1 MRVLLLMAMLLL
13 FGCEKA
19 DNHPVKAT
27 PPTDGFHVYKA
38 SALGNLPIGS
48 TLSFDIDEPLT
59 VSTITPT
66 SLLLEQIEED
76 ANRTLAYS
84 FTYENKRLSIKP
96 DKPLLGG
103 STCRI
108 TFTPAIKSTR
118 GFGLKEALSFEF
130 SVQTSGDTA
139 IPQLLRIEPQASER
153 LYTNS
158 RFFVHFSKPLLD
170 YDIDA
175 CFVLE
180 DNATGEQVPATYTLF
195 YNTVMITPDEPLK
208 TTTTYQVRYDHPVF
222 ALNGLESNSSANVTR
237 YYTSS
242 PIAMPEIEAGVVI
255 IDANQSQLR
264 NPTVLEVSSFSPTA
278 LPQTPGDI
286 SVTLAPSLNQQ
297 ENAVVYVGG
306 NGGLERWEVASDGVT
321 FASMRHYDY
330 AHEVVSL
337 LSVAQ
342 NRVLIGHTSG
352 MDLVEFNDGTLS
364 IKDSIA
370 LDTPAYALDGNGTHI
385 AVALLS
391 KGHAL
396 YSLAND
402 KLELV
407 RMMAPNSEVNSTT
420 GIDLSGSDANMI
432 TDVAFTS
439 YETTRYLTT
448 CSYLNG
454 VTQYELNGTKVSSSR
469 VDGTA
474 CLKLKASGNYLNVIK
489 GASGVSRYLMT
500 GVTPNAFTDEF
511 TVRTFSADA
520 LGLSYPY
527 DAFIADRFGGAVL
540 YEYGAGKRLAQNI
553 QALRI
558 EALTSN
564 KKFALILERSGALKI
579 INTQPD
585 VISPSVSS
593 VKAEGGNS
601 EVSSVVVSFSEDIK
615 ATNFAEFI
623 TLTSGSGSVSYSV
636 NVISSSEVNLTLSTP
651 LDISNAELN
660 ISITGL
666 QDDYGNTMNPYSA
679 MVDVSALKTVSIK
692 APKLVFLPSQPY
704 GKEPWLLNLQ
714 EGSTEIANLVKDIN
728 PRTENAYP
736 GAYIQMG
743 ATLYFSAD
751 DGLHGKELWKSDG
764 TAAGTVMVKEINVNG
779 SSNPGQIINVNGTLF
794 FSATDENGTE
804 LWKSDG
810 TAAGTVMVKDIS
822 PNSSS
827 YPTNLINF
835 NGTLYFTASDG
846 TNGNELWRSDGTAGG
861 TQLVLDINPGAL
873 DALPSNLT
881 LYNNRLFFTANDGT
895 NGMELWQTDG
905 VSTPSMVVDIY
916 SAGSANPSLLTV
928 SNGVL
933 YFSANDGIN
942 GNELWQSD
950 GTAGATRLLK
960 DINSGAGNT
969 FIFEMVDANGT
980 LFFSARD
987 ANGTELWK
995 SDGTAAGTVM
1005 VKDIYAGVS
1014 SSNPDELT
1022 YMNGNIYFSA
1032 TDASGTELWRSD
1044 GTAVG
1049 TVAIDEGV
1057 SNSAPLLLSAIGNT
1071 LYFSASDGNGS
1082 SVLWQSDGTNSGT
1095 IPISSVSVGD
1105 IGDGTAI
1112 IYPFNTQIFFTGVDS
1127 ATGYELYSS
1136 NGVSASLFKD
1146 INTKTSASVQNEG
1159 IANESN
1165 GTYYFVADD
1174 GVYGTELWKSDG
1186 SEAGTVMVKDIGVGS
1201 SGSGVSNITP
1211 FQGKIYFSANDGVN
1225 GYELWQSDG
1234 TAAGTQL
1241 VQDIATGSISSFP
1254 SNLTVVDSRLFFTAR
1269 ESLVGTELFSYDGT
1283 TLGLV
1288 NDLAPATA
1296 SSSPSNLTAVN
1307 GTLFFTAFESTF
1319 GSELYISNGTDGNTT
1334 LVKDIQVGSTSSY
1347 PSYLTAFNGKLY
1359 FSANDG
1365 IDGNELWVSDG
1376 TVTGTKMVKNIN
1388 TTIINADL
1396 NPPTTSGSNPTN
1408 FTVMGNVLFF
1418 SATDAN
1424 GTELWKSDGT
1434 AAGTKMV
1441 KDITVGAT
1449 SSYPSHLVAV
1459 NNLLFFTI
1467 GDFSNGYSLWRSDGT
1482 ASGTFELSDLNN
1494 TVLDG
1499 SYDESFF
1506 MGGVNNLLYFT
1517 RPYAPNGVELW
1528 RSDGTVAGTKLY
1540 KSEL

>member
-66 SLLLEQIEED
+66 SLLLVQIEED

-195 YNTVMITPDEPLK
+195 YNTVMITPDEPLN
-208 TTTTYQVRYDHPVF
+208 TSTTYQVRYDHPVF

-242 PIAMPEIEAGVVI
+242 PIAMPEIEGGIVI

-489 GASGVSRYLMT
+489 GASGVSRYFMT

-636 NVISSSEVNLTLSTP
+636 NVISSSEVNLTLATP
-651 LDISNAELN
+651 LDISNSNLN
-660 ISITGL
+660 ISIAGL
-666 QDDYGNTMNPYSA
+666 QDDYGNTINPYSA
-679 MVDVSALKTVSIK
+679 TVDVSALKTGSAK
-692 APKLVFLPSQPY
+692 APKLVALPSLTK
-704 GKEPWLLNLQ
+704 GVELWLVNGA
-714 EGSTEIANLVKDIN
+714 EGSNQITELVTDIN
-728 PRTENAYP
+728 TKTVESGFVLPKQVGT
-736 GAYIQMG
+736 
-743 ATLYFSAD
+743 TLYFIAT
-751 DGLHGKELWKSDG
+751 DGIHGYELWKSDG
-764 TAAGTVMVKEINVNG
+764 TEAGTQMVIDLT
-779 SSNPGQIINVNGTLF
+779 PGTASTSISQMASYNNQLY
-794 FSATDENGTE
+794 FSARDGNGTE

-810 TAAGTVMVKDIS
+810 TAAGTVMVRDINPGS
-822 PNSSS
+822 GDS
-827 YPTNLINF
+827 YPTRFLVF
-835 NGTLYFTASDG
+835 NGYLYFTAYEPTTGSELWRTGGDESNTTLVSDIRTGTAASSVSNLTLFNGALYFVADDGVTGSELWKVDSSNTVTRVSDLNPGVNSASIQAMAVYNGALYFSGTDGTTGVELWRNESNDTQTLVHDLNPGTNGTNPRNFYVVGGVLYFTATLFRGSELFFTTGSYATEVDINPGTPSSGPSNLTEYNDKLYFVANDGVNGRELWESNGSTAGTVMVSDIIAGSSGSFLGELTVANNLLFFRADDAVVGSELRRVDSNGVVSLVKDIYPGTPSASPFYLTAFNNRLYFRADDDLYGQTVWQSDG
-846 TNGNELWRSDGTAGG
+846 TDTGTIPLKDINSNTKTGVDNFKNKSLEINGVYYFVGTDGNGSELWKNDGTVAGTVIVKDIYPGSQSSYPSDFTVLNGILYFRADNGVNGQELWRSDGT
-861 TQLVLDINPGAL
+861 Q
-873 DALPSNLT
+873 
-881 LYNNRLFFTANDGT
+881 
-895 NGMELWQTDG
+895 
-905 VSTPSMVVDIY
+905 
-916 SAGSANPSLLTV
+916 
-928 SNGVL
+928 
-933 YFSANDGIN
+933 
-942 GNELWQSD
+942 
-950 GTAGATRLLK
+950 
-960 DINSGAGNT
+960 
-969 FIFEMVDANGT
+969 
-980 LFFSARD
+980 
-987 ANGTELWK
+987 
-995 SDGTAAGTVM
+995 AGTYM
-1005 VKDIYAGVS
+1005 VADVYPGV
-1014 SSNPDELT
+1014 E
-1022 YMNGNIYFSA
+1022 NGG
-1032 TDASGTELWRSD
+1032 ASYLE
-1044 GTAVG
+1044 AVG
-1049 TVAIDEGV
+1049 
-1057 SNSAPLLLSAIGNT
+1057 N
-1071 LYFSASDGNGS
+1071 
-1082 SVLWQSDGTNSGT
+1082 
-1095 IPISSVSVGD
+1095 
-1105 IGDGTAI
+1105 
-1112 IYPFNTQIFFTGVDS
+1112 QIFF
-1127 ATGYELYSS
+1127 
-1136 NGVSASLFKD
+1136 ASF
-1146 INTKTSASVQNEG
+1146 
-1159 IANESN
+1159 
-1165 GTYYFVADD
+1165 D
-1174 GVYGTELWKSDG
+1174 GVY
-1186 SEAGTVMVKDIGVGS
+1186 
-1201 SGSGVSNITP
+1201 
-1211 FQGKIYFSANDGVN
+1211 
-1225 GYELWQSDG
+1225 
-1234 TAAGTQL
+1234 
-1241 VQDIATGSISSFP
+1241 
-1254 SNLTVVDSRLFFTAR
+1254 
-1269 ESLVGTELFSYDGT
+1269 
-1283 TLGLV
+1283 
-1288 NDLAPATA
+1288 
-1296 SSSPSNLTAVN
+1296 
-1307 GTLFFTAFESTF
+1307 
-1319 GSELYISNGTDGNTT
+1319 
-1334 LVKDIQVGSTSSY
+1334 
-1347 PSYLTAFNGKLY
+1347 
-1359 FSANDG
+1359 
-1365 IDGNELWVSDG
+1365 GNELWVSGGDESNTSLFNNQEINPFGDAFPYAMTNVNGVLFLDASDPDFGAELFKVEDG
-1376 TVTGTKMVKNIN
+1376 NISLVKDINNGSGYASPSDLTNVNGDLFFKATNGINGYELWRSRGTDATTTIFNIN
-1388 TTIINADL
+1388 TTPTGVAGEDEGSSPKNFYNANGVLYFAATDNNSTQAL
-1396 NPPTTSGSNPTN
+1396 YKFDPADDNFTRISTLDDNNGTSTSTSFEAVGTLGNLLIYTSGYYS
-1408 FTVMGNVLFF
+1408 F
-1418 SATDAN
+1418 
-1424 GTELWKSDGT
+1424 
-1434 AAGTKMV
+1434 
-1441 KDITVGAT
+1441 
-1449 SSYPSHLVAV
+1449 
-1459 NNLLFFTI
+1459 
-1467 GDFSNGYSLWRSDGT
+1467 GYSLWRSDGT
-1482 ASGTFELSDLNN
+1482 PAGTFKLTDLNPT
-1494 TVLDG
+1494 TVGDSYIVNDRVIFTKERDDGGYDLYISDG
-1499 SYDESFF
+1499 S
-1506 MGGVNNLLYFT
+1506 
-1517 RPYAPNGVELW
+1517 
-1528 RSDGTVAGTKLY
+1528 VAGTKLY